1 MNNADGRWNTL
12 PQIKANMKSMR
23 QDAAKR
29 AANAAVKSQIHGA
42 MKKAVAAANSDNKE
56 EAFRAAVSIIDSAA
70 QKGVIHK
77 NAAARKKSRLNA
89 NVNAAIA
96 KAKAA
101 EAKEKAEAAKEEA
114 KEAYKEKM
122 EEKAWALSK
131 ELCPLRRS
139 FFIAPNPASCAGIY
153 FPKFYG
159 LSPEWLTPPGEIQRF
174 SRKYKAWV
182 LQGSAAGQHIPCIIY
197 KDEPL
202 EILSFHKKKALK
214 NVSHFSEPFFMHP
227 YRPVSSR

>member
-1 MNNADGRWNTL
+1 M

-29 AANAAVKSQIHGA
+29 TANAAVKSQIHGA

-122 EEKAWALSK
+122 EEKA
-131 ELCPLRRS
+131 
-139 FFIAPNPASCAGIY
+139 
-153 FPKFYG
+153 
-159 LSPEWLTPPGEIQRF
+159 
-174 SRKYKAWV
+174 
-182 LQGSAAGQHIPCIIY
+182 
-197 KDEPL
+197 
-202 EILSFHKKKALK
+202 
-214 NVSHFSEPFFMHP
+214 
-227 YRPVSSR
+227 

>member
-1 MNNADGRWNTL
+1 M

-96 KAKAA
+96 KAKVVFYAGNNI
-101 EAKEKAEAAKEEA
+101 
-114 KEAYKEKM
+114 
-122 EEKAWALSK
+122 ALGTA
-131 ELCPLRRS
+131 C
-139 FFIAPNPASCAGIY
+139 G
-153 FPKFYG
+153 
-159 LSPEWLTPPGEIQRF
+159 
-174 SRKYKAWV
+174 KYHRCSTLA
-182 LQGSAAGQHIPCIIY
+182 IIEGG
-197 KDEPL
+197 DSD
-202 EILSFHKKKALK
+202 ILAQ
-214 NVSHFSEPFFMHP
+214 
-227 YRPVSSR
+227 

>member
-1 MNNADGRWNTL
+1 M

-122 EEKAWALSK
+122 EEK
-131 ELCPLRRS
+131 
-139 FFIAPNPASCAGIY
+139 
-153 FPKFYG
+153 G
-159 LSPEWLTPPGEIQRF
+159 LSPFKRTVPFTAQFFYCSKSCLLCRDIPPEVLWTLPGMADP
-174 SRKYKAWV
+174 SRRD
-182 LQGSAAGQHIPCIIY
+182 SA
-197 KDEPL
+197 L
-202 EILSFHKKKALK
+202 
-214 NVSHFSEPFFMHP
+214 
-227 YRPVSSR
+227 RPDI

>member
-1 MNNADGRWNTL
+1 M

-29 AANAAVKSQIHGA
+29 AANAAVKSQ
-42 MKKAVAAANSDNKE
+42 KKAVAAANSDNKE

-122 EEKAWALSK
+122 EEKA
-131 ELCPLRRS
+131 
-139 FFIAPNPASCAGIY
+139 
-153 FPKFYG
+153 
-159 LSPEWLTPPGEIQRF
+159 
-174 SRKYKAWV
+174 
-182 LQGSAAGQHIPCIIY
+182 
-197 KDEPL
+197 
-202 EILSFHKKKALK
+202 
-214 NVSHFSEPFFMHP
+214 
-227 YRPVSSR
+227 

>member
-1 MNNADGRWNTL
+1 
-12 PQIKANMKSMR
+12 MR

-114 KEAYKEKM
+114 KEAYKERWKKRP
-122 EEKAWALSK
+122 EPFQKNCALYGAVFLLLQILPPVQGYTS
-131 ELCPLRRS
+131 RS
-139 FFIAPNPASCAGIY
+139 FM
-153 FPKFYG
+153 
-159 LSPEWLTPPGEIQRF
+159 
-174 SRKYKAWV
+174 
-182 LQGSAAGQHIPCIIY
+182 GSLRNG
-197 KDEPL
+197 
-202 EILSFHKKKALK
+202 
-214 NVSHFSEPFFMHP
+214 
-227 YRPVSSR
+227 

>member
-1 MNNADGRWNTL
+1 MHFGEYELSPSLISLSPL
-12 PQIKANMKSMR
+12 PSA
-23 QDAAKR
+23 
-29 AANAAVKSQIHGA
+29 HP
-42 MKKAVAAANSDNKE
+42 

-122 EEKAWALSK
+122 EEKA
-131 ELCPLRRS
+131 
-139 FFIAPNPASCAGIY
+139 
-153 FPKFYG
+153 
-159 LSPEWLTPPGEIQRF
+159 
-174 SRKYKAWV
+174 
-182 LQGSAAGQHIPCIIY
+182 
-197 KDEPL
+197 
-202 EILSFHKKKALK
+202 
-214 NVSHFSEPFFMHP
+214 
-227 YRPVSSR
+227 

>member
-1 MNNADGRWNTL
+1 MDNQDILIKKESIKELRKAIS
-12 PQIKANMKSMR
+12 QIKN
-23 QDAAKR
+23 
-29 AANAAVKSQIHGA
+29 QILEQENFLDNLFYFLD
-42 MKKAVAAANSDNKE
+42 NSDNKE

-122 EEKAWALSK
+122 EEKA
-131 ELCPLRRS
+131 
-139 FFIAPNPASCAGIY
+139 
-153 FPKFYG
+153 
-159 LSPEWLTPPGEIQRF
+159 
-174 SRKYKAWV
+174 
-182 LQGSAAGQHIPCIIY
+182 
-197 KDEPL
+197 
-202 EILSFHKKKALK
+202 
-214 NVSHFSEPFFMHP
+214 
-227 YRPVSSR
+227 